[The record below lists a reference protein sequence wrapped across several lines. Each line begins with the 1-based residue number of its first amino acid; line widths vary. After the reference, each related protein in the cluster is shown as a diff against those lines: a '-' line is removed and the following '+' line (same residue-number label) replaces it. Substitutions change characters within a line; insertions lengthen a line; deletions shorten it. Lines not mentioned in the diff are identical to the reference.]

1 MTAHRR
7 PERHCVLGAPYE
19 GTHAGVA
26 SGMIGGVHERNM
38 SGFRALLGARPVPG
52 RPEARCLIVGEVAQ
66 AHDGSL
72 GMAHAYIDAVAAT
85 GADAVKFQTHIAGA
99 ESTPGEPW
107 RVRFSVQDETRY
119 AYWRRMEFTEEQW
132 RGLQRHATHRSLL
145 FISSPFSIEAVDLL
159 TRVGVAAW
167 KVASGEVTNSPMLD
181 RMATTGLPFIL
192 STGMSRLD
200 EIDSAVARIQARK
213 LLLAVLQCTS
223 IYPCP
228 AEQVGLNLIPLLHD
242 RYGCPIGLSDH
253 SGTVFPGLAAV
264 TLGAE
269 VLEVHV
275 TLSHEMF
282 GPDVTASVTTGELR
296 QLVEGVR
303 FIEAM
308 QAHPVEKDGLANTL
322 APVRN
327 AFTKSVVARVDL
339 PVGTVLKAG
348 DLTAKK
354 PGTGIPAAR
363 LEELVGAQLRLS
375 VRADQVLTEAD
386 IERGS

>member
-1 MTAHRR
+1 
-7 PERHCVLGAPYE
+7 
-19 GTHAGVA
+19 
-26 SGMIGGVHERNM
+26 M
-38 SGFRALLGARPVPG
+38 SGGTRGTSGEAFRSLLNARPVPG

-72 GMAHAYIDAVAAT
+72 GTAHAFIDAIATT

-132 RGLQRHATHRSLL
+132 RGLQRHATDRGLL
-145 FISSPFSIEAVDLL
+145 FLSSPFSIEAVELL

-167 KVASGEVTNSPMLD
+167 KVASGEVANSPILD
-181 RMATTGLPFIL
+181 RMAATGLPIIV

-200 EIDSAVARIQARK
+200 EIDSAVARIRRHQRP
-213 LLLAVLQCTS
+213 LAVLQCTS
-223 IYPCP
+223 AYPCP
-228 AEQVGLNLIPLLHD
+228 AEQVGLNLIPVLRD
-242 RYGCPIGLSDH
+242 RYACPVGLSDH
-253 SGTVFPGLAAV
+253 SGTVYPGLAAA

-275 TLSHEMF
+275 TLSREAF
-282 GPDVTASVTTGELR
+282 GPDVAASVTTGELR

-308 QAHPVEKDGLANTL
+308 QAHPVEKDGLATTL

-339 PVGTVLKAG
+339 PVGTVLEAG
-348 DLTAKK
+348 HLTAKK

-363 LEELVGAQLRLS
+363 LEDLVGTQLRRS
-375 VRADQVLTEAD
+375 VRADQALTDAD
-386 IERGS
+386 IEWGA

>member
-1 MTAHRR
+1 
-7 PERHCVLGAPYE
+7 
-19 GTHAGVA
+19 
-26 SGMIGGVHERNM
+26 M
-38 SGFRALLGARPVPG
+38 SGGMPGTSGEGFRSLLNARPVPG

-72 GMAHAYIDAVAAT
+72 GTAHAFIDAIAGT

-132 RGLQRHATHRSLL
+132 RGLQRHATDRGLL
-145 FISSPFSIEAVDLL
+145 FLSSPFSIEAVELL

-181 RMATTGLPFIL
+181 RMAATGLPFIV

-200 EIDSAVARIQARK
+200 EIDSAVARIRRHQ
-213 LLLAVLQCTS
+213 LPLAVLQCTS
-223 IYPCP
+223 AYPCP
-228 AEQVGLNLIPLLHD
+228 PEQVGLNLIPLLRD
-242 RYGCPIGLSDH
+242 RYGCPVGLSDH
-253 SGTVFPGLAAV
+253 SGTVYPGLAAV

-275 TLSHEMF
+275 TLSREVF

-308 QAHPVEKDGLANTL
+308 WAHPVEKDGLANTL

-339 PVGTVLKAG
+339 PVGTVLEAG
-348 DLTAKK
+348 HLTAKK

-363 LEELVGAQLRLS
+363 LEEVVGAQLRRS

-386 IERGS
+386 IERGT

>member
-1 MTAHRR
+1 
-7 PERHCVLGAPYE
+7 
-19 GTHAGVA
+19 
-26 SGMIGGVHERNM
+26 
-38 SGFRALLGARPVPG
+38 
-52 RPEARCLIVGEVAQ
+52 VGEVAQ

-72 GMAHAYIDAVAAT
+72 DMAHAHIDAVAAT

-132 RGLQRHATHRSLL
+132 RGLQRHATDRGLL
-145 FISSPFSIEAVDLL
+145 FLSSPFSIEAVELL

-167 KVASGEVTNSPMLD
+167 KVASGEVANSPMLD
-181 RMATTGLPFIL
+181 RMAATGLPFIL

-200 EIDSAVARIQARK
+200 EIDSAVARIQARG
-213 LLLAVLQCTS
+213 LLLTVLQCTS

-253 SGTVFPGLAAV
+253 SGTVYPGLAAV

-275 TLSHEMF
+275 TLSREMF

-348 DLTAKK
+348 HLTAKK

-386 IERGS
+386 IERGA

>member
-1 MTAHRR
+1 VQ
-7 PERHCVLGAPYE
+7 ER
-19 GTHAGVA
+19 T
-26 SGMIGGVHERNM
+26 M
-38 SGFRALLGARPVPG
+38 SGVRSLLGARPLPG
-52 RPEARCLIVGEVAQ
+52 RPVARCLIVGEVAQ

-72 GMAHAYIDAVAAT
+72 GMAHAFIDAIAAT
-85 GADAVKFQTHIAGA
+85 GADAVKFQTHIARA

-119 AYWRRMEFTEEQW
+119 AYWRRIEFTEEQW
-132 RGLQRHATHRSLL
+132 RGLQRHATDRGVL
-145 FISSPFSIEAVDLL
+145 FLSSPFSIDAVELL

-167 KVASGEVTNSPMLD
+167 KVASGEVTNSSMLD
-181 RMATTGLPFIL
+181 RMAATGLPFIL

-200 EIDSAVARIQARK
+200 EIDSAVARIRAHR
-213 LLLAVLQCTS
+213 LPLAVLQCTS
-223 IYPCP
+223 EYPCP
-228 AEQVGLNLIPLLHD
+228 AERVGLNLIPFFRD
-242 RYGCPIGLSDH
+242 RYGCPAGLSDH
-253 SGTVFPGLAAV
+253 SGTVFPGFAAV

-275 TLSHEMF
+275 TLSREMF

-303 FIEAM
+303 FIEAIG
-308 QAHPVEKDGLANTL
+308 AHPVEKDGLANTL

-339 PVGTVLKAG
+339 AVGTVLEARH
-348 DLTAKK
+348 LTAKK

-363 LEELVGAQLRLS
+363 LEDLVGAQLRLS

-386 IERGS
+386 IEWRA